1 MRRLSKYNNI
11 SIRLT
16 KNFIKE
22 KVLELLRKTDFA
34 DYTTFTCLNKA
45 YQNFIFKLIEVTDL
59 LCQSKKLRLQA
70 SWNPWI
76 DSGRISA
83 ICRRNKLFK
92 KYTKSGLETE
102 KDHFWSKKMALQKAI
117 LKKKKMLII
126 LRNYAKILRT

>member
-70 SWNPWI
+70 SSNPWI
-76 DSGRISA
+76 DSRTISA
-83 ICRRNKLFK
+83 IRRRIKLFK
-92 KYTKSGLETE
+92 KYTKSGLDTE
-102 KDHFWSKKMALQKAI
+102 KDHFRSKKMALQKAI